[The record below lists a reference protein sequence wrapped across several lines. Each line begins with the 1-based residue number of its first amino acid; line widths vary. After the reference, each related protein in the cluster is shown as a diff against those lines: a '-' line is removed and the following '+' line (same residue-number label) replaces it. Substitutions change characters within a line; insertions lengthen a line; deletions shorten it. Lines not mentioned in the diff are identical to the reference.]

1 MLKVCNITAGY
12 RSEQPILKDVS
23 MEVKKGE
30 FYALLGPNGSGKTTF
45 IKAILDPKQLKM
57 KGNVEIAGK
66 EARQYSKEELARVT
80 AVLSQEHAVSLD
92 FTVEQIVLLGRYPY
106 QGKGLFNTYKKEDY
120 AIVDECLEKTNCMAF
135 KHKYFQD
142 LSGGEKQRVLLAK
155 ALAQS
160 PQLLFLDEPT
170 NHLDIKHSIELLNL
184 LKELQL
190 NNELTIVAILH
201 DLNLAS
207 LYADRLALLK
217 DGRKIAEGDES
228 LLLDESL
235 LKSVYGVD
243 LISSMHP
250 VMGKPQISFIP
261 AYVKV

>member
-12 RSEQPILKDVS
+12 RSERPVLKDVS
-23 MEVKKGE
+23 LEVKKGE

-66 EARQYSKEELARVT
+66 EARQYSKDELARVT

-217 DGRKIAEGDES
+217 DGQKIAEGDEH

-243 LISSMHP
+243 LISSLHP

-261 AYVKV
+261 AYVKA

>member
-1 MLKVCNITAGY
+1 MLKVCNVSAGY
-12 RSEQPILKDVS
+12 RKERLVLNEVS

-45 IKAILDPKQLKM
+45 IKALLDPKQLNM
-57 KGNVEIAGK
+57 NGTVEIAGK
-66 EARQYSKEELARVT
+66 EVRQYNKEELARVT

-120 AIVDECLEKTNCMAF
+120 AIVDECLRKTNSLAF

-190 NNELTIVAILH
+190 NNGLTIVAILH

-217 DGRKIAEGDES
+217 DGKKIAEGDASLLLNES
-228 LLLDESL
+228 LLM
-235 LKSVYGVD
+235 SVYGVE

-261 AYVKV
+261 EYVKV